1 LEKIL
6 RDGAGTDI
14 FADAGHL
21 ESFAGDEIPTFEAE
35 MADVFSIE
43 TEASAVFEEVFRMA
57 LCEFVQAAVALEIFA
72 TLAAAGGIDIAEQ
85 TGGERVVGAC
95 GSWH

>member
-1 LEKIL
+1 
-6 RDGAGTDI
+6 
-14 FADAGHL
+14 L

-72 TLAAAGGIDIAEQ
+72 ALAAAVGIDIAEQ
-85 TGGERVVGAC
+85 AGGERVVGAC